1 MQINRRRFLAI
12 SAAAGTLAFGNPASA
27 APYRW
32 QGTALGAK
40 ASLLLHHPDKQ
51 QAARI
56 VSACVAEISRLE
68 NIFSLYRQESA
79 LVQLNSQGFLDHPP
93 LELVQALA
101 DCRRISDITGGAFDV
116 TVQPLWQ
123 LYAGHFSSI
132 DPDPQG
138 PSADKIA
145 LATSRIDYRKIA
157 IGSDR
162 IEFGTPGM
170 AITLNGIDL
179 SGIKPGQTAAVFG
192 PGPIGLLTVQLL
204 KAAGAGQIIV
214 TGTSADG
221 RRLDIAQQLG
231 ADIIIDVEKEDP
243 VKQVRK
249 VAGHLDFVFE
259 ATGIPQTISQGLQML
274 KNGGKVMIIGIHARK
289 ATFDPIDLVRRSK
302 SLIGVYGYD
311 RNTWLRALTLM
322 SAGKINLDPIIT
334 HRLPFSQGV
343 KGFEL
348 AVSKTA
354 AKVVFGPEA

>member
-1 MQINRRRFLAI
+1 MKAI
-12 SAAAGTLAFGNPASA
+12 IKTRVAPGIEIVDLEKPVVGENDILVKVMAGSLCGSDVHIYEWTAGYEWLPMPVVLGHEFAGEVVEIGEKIRGVS
-27 APYRW
+27 R
-32 QGTALGAK
+32 GDRITALPFMPCGECEFCLMGKVDICKQNYVLGLTRNGAFAEYMLIK
-40 ASLLLHHPDKQ
+40 GGAEILKIPDNVSHEVASL
-51 QAARI
+51 
-56 VSACVAEISRLE
+56 CE
-68 NIFSLYRQESA
+68 
-79 LVQLNSQGFLDHPP
+79 P
-93 LELVQALA
+93 L
-101 DCRRISDITGGAFDV
+101 
-116 TVQPLWQ
+116 
-123 LYAGHFSSI
+123 
-132 DPDPQG
+132 
-138 PSADKIA
+138 
-145 LATSRIDYRKIA
+145 
-157 IGSDR
+157 
-162 IEFGTPGM
+162 